1 MTQKRKHLI
10 FGLILD
16 AIGYASYAFPV
27 FGEGID
33 IIWAPLSAYIMI
45 KMYEGTIGKVGG
57 AISLIEE
64 GLPFTDFVPTYTLM
78 WVYRYILKKDSSLSD
93 TSSDSTTNDET
104 IIDI

>member
-10 FGLILD
+10 YGLILD
-16 AIGYASYAFPV
+16 VIGYASYAFPV

-45 KMYEGTIGKVGG
+45 KMYEGTIGKIGG
-57 AISLIEE
+57 AIELIEE

-78 WVYRYILKKDSSLSD
+78 WIYKYVIAKDKPVD
-93 TSSDSTTNDET
+93 KTNVDSKSEET